1 MAKKKK
7 QKFKKKTILS
17 CLKGKTVL
25 EAMLNFEGLVEQ
37 GFGDCK
43 IEITAG
49 VTSGASYYRSFNGKI
64 KCNILVPVDE
74 EK

>member
-1 MAKKKK
+1 MSKNKK

-25 EAMLNFEGLVEQ
+25 EAMLNFEGLVQQ

-43 IEITAG
+43 IEFEPG
-49 VTSGASYYRSFNGKI
+49 LTSSGPAYYRLYNGKI

-74 EK
+74 E

>member
-17 CLKGKTVL
+17 CLKGKTIDEAIKNL
-25 EAMLNFEGLVEQ
+25 ETLSNQ
-37 GFGDCK
+37 GFGDYK
-43 IEITAG
+43 IEIGADM
-49 VTSGASYYRSFNGKI
+49 TSGPSYYRLYNGKI

-74 EK
+74 E

>member
-17 CLKGKTVL
+17 CLKGKTIDEAIKNL
-25 EAMLNFEGLVEQ
+25 ETLSNQ
-37 GFGDCK
+37 GFGDYK
-43 IEITAG
+43 IEIAAG
-49 VTSGASYYRSFNGKI
+49 ITSGPSYYKLFNGKI

>member
-1 MAKKKK
+1 MVKKKK

-17 CLKGKTVL
+17 CLKGKTID
-25 EAMLNFEGLVEQ
+25 EAIKNLEGLVEQ

-43 IEITAG
+43 IEIGADM
-49 VTSGASYYRSFNGKI
+49 TSGPSYYRLYNGKI

>member
-1 MAKKKK
+1 MVKKKK

-17 CLKGKTVL
+17 CLKGKTIDEAIKNL
-25 EAMLNFEGLVEQ
+25 ETLSNQ
-37 GFGDCK
+37 GFGDYK

-49 VTSGASYYRSFNGKI
+49 MTSGPFYFSSYNGKI